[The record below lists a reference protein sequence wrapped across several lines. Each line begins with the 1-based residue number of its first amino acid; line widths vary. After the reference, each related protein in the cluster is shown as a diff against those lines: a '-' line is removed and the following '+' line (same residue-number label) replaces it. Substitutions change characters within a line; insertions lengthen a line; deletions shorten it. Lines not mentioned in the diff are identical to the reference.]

1 MKWRCTWCGKPHAEN
16 DPPCDSCGHN
26 TFEEA
31 VVRQDGDGQ
40 SGQTG
45 QTIQTV
51 DTGTTYVWV
60 CSNCGRQH
68 VKNNPPCARCG
79 EHDLEKTEQNYEELE
94 TELQTPSWFEVA
106 KPYLPVFGVIGIVLL
121 LFGTGIISP
130 SVIPGIGSPTPPDAP
145 GDSTEAAG
153 IDLDAVES
161 QVVDQLA
168 AERADGSPS
177 TDDALM
183 AYATYH
189 NRVFIEDEYGDGSH
203 SPERPSEFGVSCQ
216 SDLVSTPLSPF
227 EEDINGYAD
236 AGEDELAADVTE
248 VLVELDSMTEEY
260 GVASDGFDLHVA
272 PDGTVYVFYAAC

>member
-31 VVRQDGDGQ
+31 VVRQDEAVQ
-40 SGQTG
+40 SDQS
-45 QTIQTV
+45 TIQTV
-51 DTGTTYVWV
+51 DTGTTYIWV

-79 EHDLEKTEQNYEELE
+79 EHDLEKTEQNYDELE
-94 TELQTPSWFEVA
+94 NELQTPSWFEVA
-106 KPYLPVFGVIGIVLL
+106 KPYLPVFAIIGIVLL

-130 SVIPGIGSPTPPDAP
+130 SIIPGIGSPTPPEAP
-145 GDSTEAAG
+145 GNSTEAAG

-168 AERADGSPS
+168 VERADGSPT

-189 NRVFIEDEYGDGSH
+189 NRVYIEDEYGDGSH
-203 SPERPSEFGVSCQ
+203 SAEHPNEFDVSCQ
-216 SDLVSTPLSPF
+216 TDLVSTPLSPF
-227 EEDINGYAD
+227 EDDINDYAD
-236 AGEDELAADVTE
+236 AGEEQLVADVTE
-248 VLVELDSMTEEY
+248 VLVELESVTEEY
-260 GVASDGFDLHVA
+260 DVASDGFDLHVA
-272 PDGTVYVFYAAC
+272 PDGTIYVFYAAC